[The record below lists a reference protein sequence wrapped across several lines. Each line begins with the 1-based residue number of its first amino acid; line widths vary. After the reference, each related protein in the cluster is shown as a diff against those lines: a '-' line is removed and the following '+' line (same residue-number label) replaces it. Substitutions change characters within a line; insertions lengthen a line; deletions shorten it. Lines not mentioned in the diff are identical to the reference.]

1 MQRCDRI
8 DPATSTAIFD
18 LQQDKNPMKFNLAYL
33 IQMLRPDL
41 RDLLV
46 GPGKLKHD
54 RYCAWLITTGKNEY
68 QSVKED
74 IQFLNSIVASRHDDL
89 SRLTRL
95 QELVL
100 IARPDVQEA
109 FPMPDGTLAFKDW
122 FYTHG
127 LEEHDC
133 WDYLSSKEKK
143 YVLKFPEPWAT
154 RLSVITRTPKS
165 VAPNAI
171 PFKKRA
177 YGVNLIG
184 YAFGRLGIGE
194 DLRMAGKALLQA
206 QVPMTMLDFPP
217 GNNVDTNERSM
228 ARHVSDA
235 GEYAFNIFCLTAEE
249 TGRFYAE
256 RGRSQFKDRYNIG
269 YWPWELGA
277 WPTEWEMML
286 ELVDEVWVSTQHTYD
301 ALKPICKKPLQLMP
315 MAVEL
320 GPVKKYRSRNK
331 ARESFKLNAS
341 ATLFCFAFDLNSY
354 IDRKNPSAC
363 VQAFLK
369 AFPKEDYKASQV
381 GLVVKVQKP
390 RAHNEAWLELKKI
403 ARSDRRIRV
412 IEQTL
417 DRPTLL
423 GLYGACDCYISLH
436 RAEGF
441 GRGMAEALQLGL
453 HVICTGYSGNI
464 DFCQP
469 PYADLV
475 KYRLVRIKKGQYPRS
490 SGQVWADPNVLHA
503 AQLMRQF
510 YENSKSDAKHD
521 PESMMSP
528 MDFSCFSLEVVGER
542 YKKRLREIWSKR
554 NVTRFP
560 PKNSIHKKAI

>member
-1 MQRCDRI
+1 LQKKK
-8 DPATSTAIFD
+8 FD
-18 LQQDKNPMKFNLAYL
+18 LLQL
-33 IQMLRPDL
+33 ICQLRPDL
-41 RDLLV
+41 QEIFFSSDNKIQDAYL
-46 GPGKLKHD
+46 
-54 RYCAWLITTGKNEY
+54 AWLIAAGRKEYRAVDEDTQVLKNL
-68 QSVKED
+68 
-74 IQFLNSIVASRHDDL
+74 ITRHRSTILDL
-89 SRLTRL
+89 TYL
-95 QELVL
+95 QQL
-100 IARPDVQEA
+100 IYKTRPDVRDALSINE
-109 FPMPDGTLAFKDW
+109 GTGAFKAW

-127 LEEHDC
+127 LEEHDY
-133 WDYLSSKEKK
+133 WDFLSTVEKERI
-143 YVLKFPEPWAT
+143 LRLPDPWST
-154 RLSVITRTPKS
+154 RLKAITQRPQQ
-165 VAPNAI
+165 VALPCV

-277 WPTEWEMML
+277 WPAEWEMML

-301 ALKPICKKPLQLMP
+301 ALKPVCKKPLQLMP

-331 ARESFKLNAS
+331 GRESFKLNSS

-390 RAHNEAWLELKKI
+390 RACNEAWLELKRI

-464 DFCQP
+464 DFCKP

-475 KYRLVRIKKGQYPRS
+475 KYRLVRIKKDQYPRS

-510 YENSKSDAKHD
+510 YENSKSDARHD

-528 MDFSCFSLEVVGER
+528 MDFSIFSPEVVGER
-542 YKKRLREIWSKR
+542 YKKRLREIWTKR
-554 NVTRFP
+554 NFTRFP
-560 PKNSIHKKAI
+560 PKNSIHKKGNLKDAKT

>member
-1 MQRCDRI
+1 MK
-8 DPATSTAIFD
+8 FD
-18 LQQDKNPMKFNLAYL
+18 LVHL
-33 IQMLRPDL
+33 IRTLRPDL
-41 RDLLV
+41 RDRLV
-46 GPGKLKHD
+46 GSGKQKHD
-54 RYCAWLITTGKNEY
+54 RYCAWLITTGRNEY
-68 QSVKED
+68 QSVRED
-74 IQFLNSIVASRHDDL
+74 IQFLSSIVSKHHADL
-89 SRLTRL
+89 TPLTRL

-100 IARPDVQEA
+100 IARQDVQEA
-109 FPMPDGTLAFKDW
+109 FLMPDGALAFQQW

-127 LEEHDC
+127 LEEHDY
-133 WDYLSSKEKK
+133 WDFLNSKEKE
-143 YVLKFPEPWAT
+143 YVLRFPEPWAT
-154 RLSVITRTPKS
+154 RLRVITQTPKT
-165 VAPNAI
+165 VTPLVI
-171 PFKKRA
+171 PFRKRA
-177 YGVNLIG
+177 FGVNLIG

-206 QVPMTMLDFPP
+206 QVPMTMVDFPP
-217 GNNVDTNERSM
+217 GDNVDTNERSM
-228 ARHVSDA
+228 ARYVSTA
-235 GEYAFNIFCLTAEE
+235 GEFAFNIFCLTAEE

-256 RGRSQFKDRYNIG
+256 RGRSQFLNRYNIG

-277 WPTEWEMML
+277 WPKEWEMML

-301 ALKPICKKPLQLMP
+301 ALKPVCNKPLQLMP

-320 GPVKKYRSRNK
+320 GSVKKYRSRNK
-331 ARESFKLNAS
+331 ARESFKLNPS

-354 IDRKNPSAC
+354 IERKNPMAC

-369 AFPKEDYKASQV
+369 AFPKADYKASQV

-390 RAHNEAWLELKKI
+390 RAPNEAWLELKKI

-423 GLYGACDCYISLH
+423 ALYGASDCYISLH

-453 HVICTGYSGNI
+453 HVICTGYSGNV

-475 KYRLVRIKKGQYPRS
+475 KYRLVRVKKGQYPRS
-490 SGQVWADPNVLHA
+490 IGQVWAEPNVGHA
-503 AQLMRQF
+503 AQLMREF
-510 YENSKSDAKHD
+510 FEKKNSVSENRLEVKS
-521 PESMMSP
+521 SL
-528 MDFSCFSLEVVGER
+528 MDCSIFAPDVVGER
-542 YKKRLREIWSKR
+542 YKKRLNEIWSRR
-554 NVTRFP
+554 NVTRGPNKIRLAFESSD
-560 PKNSIHKKAI
+560 KSMHSAR